1 MDVTAL
7 RDNFRENVRRIM
19 REQNLSQRDL
29 ARLLGISDP
38 AVSQL
43 LNGDSTPTLATVE
56 AVAKVLRANN
66 FALLIPVAEEVVSA
80 EDFIPA

>member
-1 MDVTAL
+1 MTAL

-56 AVAKVLRANN
+56 SVAKVLRANN
-66 FALLIPVAEEVVSA
+66 FALLVPVAEEVPPA
-80 EDFIPA
+80 ENFIPA